1 MTTSTR
7 PAMRVALIVA
17 QLGYGLLA
25 MMLCIPSMPDWA
37 TQFGQSQAEV
47 QLSFSAF
54 VVTFGAM
61 QLVYGPASDR
71 LGRKRVLLAGLAVAA
86 LGSVAAALA
95 TSLWPLVAA
104 RALQGAGAA
113 AGMVISRA
121 LVQDFF
127 QGPERTRVLGYVG
140 MAMGLMPPLA
150 TLLGGQLHVHLG
162 WPSNFVLSAV
172 LAVVLWVAAWRGLAP
187 DRPERSTAPGAPSA
201 WQATTRAY
209 ARLAREPAFA
219 RYVLVM
225 AMATATFY
233 AFLGGA
239 PLVLRR
245 FGVGPEGVGLY
256 IMCVPLSY
264 IVGNYLTTR
273 WVRQHGEARI
283 MAWGQGLTLAGAA
296 LMPGLALAGA
306 DHPLAIVL
314 PLLVLGLGH
323 GLLVPPT
330 LAGSVGL
337 VPALAGAAAAV
348 AGVGQQV
355 LGAAGGWAVG
365 LLDHAHSAAPL
376 GLLMLALASAGALA
390 QLGLHRPGMRPREAA
405 TVERR

>member
-1 MTTSTR
+1 MSTS
-7 PAMRVALIVA
+7 ARVAMIVA

-37 TQFGQSQAEV
+37 ALFGQGQAQV
-47 QLSFSAF
+47 QLTFSAY
-54 VVTFGAM
+54 VVAYGGM

-71 LGRKRVLLAGLAVAA
+71 LGRRRVLLAGLAVAT
-86 LGSVAAALA
+86 LGSALAALA
-95 TSLWPLVAA
+95 PSLWLLVAA

-113 AGMVISRA
+113 AGMVIGRA

-127 QGPERTRVLGYVG
+127 QGPERTRVLAYVG
-140 MAMGLMPPLA
+140 MAMGVMPPTA

-162 WPSNFVLSAV
+162 WQANFVLSTL
-172 LAVVLWVAAWRGLAP
+172 LAAGLWLAAWRGLAP
-187 DRPERSTAPGAPSA
+187 DVPAGRGGVASA
-201 WQATTRAY
+201 WREAAAAY

-219 RYVLVM
+219 RFVLVM

-245 FGVGPEGVGLY
+245 WGVGPEGVGLY

-264 IVGNYLTTR
+264 IVGNFLTTR
-273 WVRQHGEARI
+273 WVRRAGEARI

-296 LMPGLALAGA
+296 LIPGLALAGI
-306 DHPLAIVL
+306 DHALALAL

-323 GLLVPPT
+323 GLLVPPA

-337 VPALAGAAAAV
+337 MPALAGAAAAV
-348 AGVGQQV
+348 AGVAQQL

-365 LLDHAHSAAPL
+365 LLDHRHGALPL
-376 GLLMLALASAGALA
+376 GLLMLALAGAGAVA
-390 QLGLHRPGMRPREAA
+390 QLGLHRPGAAA
-405 TVERR
+405 TGRPTLDRR